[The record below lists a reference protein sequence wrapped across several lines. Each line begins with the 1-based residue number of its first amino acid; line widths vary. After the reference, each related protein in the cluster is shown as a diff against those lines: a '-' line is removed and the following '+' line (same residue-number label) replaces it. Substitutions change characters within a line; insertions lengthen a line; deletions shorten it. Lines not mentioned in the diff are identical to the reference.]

1 MNMYFYIILFFFVW
15 EFILSKYLNYLNIW
29 YFGRKVPD
37 NISDVYDEE
46 KYKKSVEY
54 DKTNAKFWLVV
65 SSISFIVML
74 VFLVF
79 WVFGKLSDYLWDA
92 MGNFWYSQVI
102 WGLSFFGVLMV
113 FQTLAWIPSSY
124 YSTFVIEEKFWF
136 NKMTKK
142 LFFTD
147 LIKWFVLS
155 TILWWAILALV
166 IWLYTKFWDN
176 FWIYAW
182 MLVTFISVFMMMF
195 YSSVI
200 VPIFNK
206 QTPLEE
212 WKLRTAIEDFWKKV
226 WFKIDNIYVIDGSKR
241 STKANAYF
249 AGIGPKKRIV
259 LYDTLIKD
267 LSIEELVAV
276 LAHEIGHYK
285 KKHTF
290 QMLAFSIL
298 QTGLILFILWK
309 ALSIPEIS
317 YALGTDMSWFHLW
330 VIAFWILF
338 TPISII
344 LWVFGNILSR
354 KNEYEADAYA
364 RQNYKADKLV
374 SALKKLSKNNLS
386 NLTPHPAYEFFNYS
400 HPNISKRISALDLKK

>member
-1 MNMYFYIILFFFVW
+1 MNIYFYIILFFFVW
-15 EFILSKYLNYLNIW
+15 EFVLSKYLNYLNIW

-37 NISDVYDEE
+37 NIADVYDEE

-54 DKTNAKFWLVV
+54 DKTNAKFGLVV
-65 SSISFIVML
+65 SSISFVVMF

-79 WVFGKLSDYLWDA
+79 WIFGKLSDYLWSF
-92 MGNFWYSQVI
+92 MGNYGYSQII
-102 WGLSFFGVLMV
+102 WGLSFFGILML
-113 FQTLAWIPSSY
+113 FQTISGIPTSY

-142 LFFTD
+142 LFFSD
-147 LIKWFVLS
+147 LLKGTILS
-155 TILWWAILALV
+155 TIIWGLMLALV
-166 IWLYTKFWDN
+166 IWLYTKFGDN

-182 MLVTFISVFMMMF
+182 ILVTCISVFMMMF

-206 QTPLEE
+206 QTPLEAGD
-212 WKLRTAIEDFWKKV
+212 LRTAIENFWKKV
-226 WFKIDNIYVIDGSKR
+226 GFKIDNIYVIDGSKR

-249 AGIGPKKRIV
+249 AWIGPKKRIV

-267 LSIEELVAV
+267 LSNEELVAV

-285 KKHTF
+285 RKHTF
-290 QMLAFSIL
+290 QMLAFSTI

-309 ALSIPEIS
+309 ALSIPDIS
-317 YALGTDMSWFHLW
+317 YALGTNLSGFHLW
-330 VIAFWILF
+330 VIAFGILF
-338 TPISII
+338 TPISIV
-344 LWVFGNILSR
+344 LWVFGNMLSR

-364 RQNYKADKLV
+364 REYYKADKLIG
-374 SALKKLSKNNLS
+374 ALKKLSKNNLS
-386 NLTPHPAYEFFNYS
+386 NLTPHPIYEFFNYS
-400 HPNISKRISALDLKK
+400 HPNISKRISALESKK